1 MSRYSHPTISRT
13 AKSLSQP
20 ANPDNRLIVDSRSS
34 HDRGA
39 VMPTRWDSTA
49 LDLLRGRE
57 PEGVLLAPPLGESRQ
72 VGLDCAAPA
81 TPPVY
86 AGSPLTLSSSHSTSP
101 GGESRRVGLDEAV
114 LMMTVPTSRSPFT
127 LSSSLPASGVDESRV
142 RGFPDRETAR
152 AGSPLALSSSL
163 PASGADESH
172 VRGFRDRATAYAG
185 SPLTLSSSH
194 STSPGG
200 GSRRVGFDE
209 AVLMMTVPTSRSPF
223 FLSPGLWRRRKS
235 RKRLSRPPGR
245 TCGQANADSRSVAPP
260 LPTSPFGE
268 SRRVGF
274 RGAFGRGPPS
284 PAL

>member
-81 TPPVY
+81 TPPV
-86 AGSPLTLSSSHSTSP
+86 
-101 GGESRRVGLDEAV
+101 
-114 LMMTVPTSRSPFT
+114 
-127 LSSSLPASGVDESRV
+127 
-142 RGFPDRETAR
+142 
-152 AGSPLALSSSL
+152 
-163 PASGADESH
+163 
-172 VRGFRDRATAYAG
+172 YAG